1 MSHQDGAGKDYLGPK
16 DLREQLKGPLLSRLR
31 QAAALCLWEKG
42 AVKVNTREPFRLA
55 SGNLSPIYVNCRTM
69 ISDPDFLRL
78 FGAIAAM
85 LLERRDARFDAV
97 AGGET
102 AGIPFAV
109 ACAAAFAKPA
119 LYVRKKAKDYGI
131 ATRLEGELPKAGAR
145 VLLVEDLIT
154 DGGSKLTFLEA
165 LRGAG
170 AVVEDALVL
179 FDREQ
184 GGSELLASHGVRLHS
199 VTDRRTAFA
208 VGHSAGL
215 LDEIAVSS
223 IDDYFRDPAGWHA
236 ARGYPSQAAEA

>member
-1 MSHQDGAGKDYLGPK
+1 MDPKVGDQKDS
-16 DLREQLKGPLLSRLR
+16 LREHLKGPLLSRLR

-55 SGNLSPIYVNCRTM
+55 SGNLSPIYVNCRAM
-69 ISDPDFLRL
+69 VSDPDFLRL
-78 FGAIAAM
+78 FGAICAM
-85 LLERRDARFDAV
+85 LLERRGARFDAV

-102 AGIPFAV
+102 AGIPFAYSLGRDLG
-109 ACAAAFAKPA
+109 KPT

-131 ATRLEGELPKAGAR
+131 ATRLEGELPAPGAR

-165 LRGAG
+165 LRDAG
-170 AVVEDALVL
+170 AVVEDVLVL

-184 GGSELLASHGVRLHS
+184 GGGDLLAEHGVRLHS

-223 IDDYFRDPAGWHA
+223 IEDYFRDPAGWHA
-236 ARGYPSQAAEA
+236 ARGYPFLAAGEG

>member
-1 MSHQDGAGKDYLGPK
+1 MDQRDG
-16 DLREQLKGPLLSRLR
+16 LREQLKGPILSRLR

-42 AVKVNTREPFRLA
+42 AVKVDTRQPFRLA
-55 SGNLSPIYVNCRTM
+55 SGNFSPIYVNCRAM
-69 ISDPDFLRL
+69 IADPEFLRL
-78 FGAIAAM
+78 FGAVAAM
-85 LLERRDARFDAV
+85 VLDRRGARFDAV

-102 AGIPFAV
+102 AGIPFAYSLGRDLG
-109 ACAAAFAKPA
+109 KPS

-131 ATRLEGELPKAGAR
+131 ATRLEGELPFAGAR

-154 DGGSKLTFLEA
+154 DGGSKMTFVEA
-165 LRGAG
+165 LRAAG

-184 GGSELLASHGVRLHS
+184 GGTELLAGQGIRLHS

-215 LDEIAVSS
+215 LDEHAVTSVE
-223 IDDYFRDPAGWHA
+223 DYFRDPAAWHA
-236 ARGYPSQAAEA
+236 ARGFAFQKTEG

>member
-1 MSHQDGAGKDYLGPK
+1 MEHPEG
-16 DLREQLKGPLLSRLR
+16 LREHLKGPLLSRLR

-42 AVKVNTREPFRLA
+42 AMRVNTREPFRLA

-78 FGAIAAM
+78 FGAISAM
-85 LLERRDARFDAV
+85 ILDRRSAHFDAI

-102 AGIPFAV
+102 AGIPFAT
-109 ACAAAFAKPA
+109 ALGRDLAKPV

-131 ATRLEGELPKAGAR
+131 ATRIEGALPKPGAR

-165 LRGAG
+165 LRDAG
-170 AVVEDALVL
+170 AKVEEALVL

-184 GGSELLASHGVRLHS
+184 GGTELLAAQGVRLHS

-236 ARGYPSQAAEA
+236 ARGYPYITAEG